1 MNSSITSYMETN
13 VISVELDDSA
23 KKVSEVLDEN
33 KLSCVPVLT
42 PDGAIF
48 GVVSATDLVH
58 FDTLYVN
65 PKLERAWE
73 LCTHK
78 VIEVSPDISI
88 EQAGAIMVKE
98 KIHHLIVMQD
108 GSFKGILSATDVIKA
123 YLDS

>member
-58 FDTLYVN
+58 FDTLYAN
-65 PKLERAWE
+65 PKLERAW
-73 LCTHK
+73 
-78 VIEVSPDISI
+78 VVYP
-88 EQAGAIMVKE
+88 
-98 KIHHLIVMQD
+98 
-108 GSFKGILSATDVIKA
+108 
-123 YLDS
+123 

>member
-1 MNSSITSYMETN
+1 METN

-23 KKVSEVLDEN
+23 KKVCEVLDEN

-58 FDTLYVN
+58 FDTLYAN

-88 EQAGAIMVKE
+88 EQAGTIMVKE

-123 YLDS
+123 YLDSLH